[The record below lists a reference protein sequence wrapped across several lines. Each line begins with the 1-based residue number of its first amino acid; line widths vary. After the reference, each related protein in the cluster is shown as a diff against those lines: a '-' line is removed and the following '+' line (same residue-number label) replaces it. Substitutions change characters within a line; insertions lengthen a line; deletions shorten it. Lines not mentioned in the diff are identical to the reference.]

1 MKSFEGEAP
10 MFKNLEIFQTSF
22 AMARHA
28 GARQAV
34 TAANMANADTP
45 GYRARAIAPFAE
57 SYSRGE
63 TSDMRV
69 TRSGHIGASALSTPA
84 PVGFS
89 DAEQS
94 PNGNTVSLE
103 LEMMK
108 AIEIQ
113 REHNRA
119 LAIYKHSL
127 DVLRTS
133 IGRR

>member
-1 MKSFEGEAP
+1 
-10 MFKNLEIFQTSF
+10 MFTNLNLFQTSY

-45 GYRARAIAPFAE
+45 NYRAQTMESFADSYENSSAGEMRTTRA
-57 SYSRGE
+57 
-63 TSDMRV
+63 
-69 TRSGHIGASALSTPA
+69 GHMDVNGSSLTPSTD
-84 PVGFS
+84 FT
-89 DAEQS
+89 DAEAS
-94 PNGNTVSLE
+94 PNGNSVSLE
-103 LEMMK
+103 QEMIN
-108 AIEIQ
+108 AVEVQ

-127 DVLRTS
+127 DVVRMS

>member
-1 MKSFEGEAP
+1 
-10 MFKNLEIFQTSF
+10 MFSNLDVFQTSY

-45 GYRARAIAPFAE
+45 GYHAQSIAPFSVSFRQGGTIAL
-57 SYSRGE
+57 R
-63 TSDMRV
+63 TTRTDHM
-69 TRSGHIGASALSTPA
+69 RSGAMTGQPS
-84 PVGFS
+84 VGLS
-89 DAEQS
+89 DAEAS
-94 PNGNTVSLE
+94 PNGNSVSLE
-103 LEMMK
+103 QEM
-108 AIEIQ
+108 INSVEIQ
-113 REHNRA
+113 REHSRA

>member
-1 MKSFEGEAP
+1 
-10 MFKNLEIFQTSF
+10 MFTNLNLFQTSY

-45 GYRARAIAPFAE
+45 NYRAQTMASFADSYENGSSGKMRTTRAGHLGLGDATLT
-57 SYSRGE
+57 
-63 TSDMRV
+63 TSNDF
-69 TRSGHIGASALSTPA
+69 T
-84 PVGFS
+84 
-89 DAEQS
+89 DAEAS
-94 PNGNTVSLE
+94 PNGNSVSLE
-103 LEMMK
+103 QEMIN
-108 AIEIQ
+108 AVEVQ

-127 DVLRTS
+127 DVLRMS

>member
-1 MKSFEGEAP
+1 MFE
-10 MFKNLEIFQTSF
+10 NLEIFQTSY

-45 GYRARAIAPFAE
+45 GYRARSIEPFRDAYE
-57 SYSRGE
+57 AE
-63 TSDMRV
+63 TSDMRA
-69 TRSGHIGASALSTPA
+69 TRAGHVGTSVMSTA
-84 PVGFS
+84 PQIEMS
-89 DAEQS
+89 DAEIS
-94 PNGNTVSLE
+94 PNGNSVSLE
-103 LEMMK
+103 QEMVN

-113 REHNRA
+113 REHSRA

-127 DVLRTS
+127 DLMRMS